1 MGPLGIIVML
11 FLLFLFIVIGYF
23 LFLSLLYLYY
33 QSQLDKSYS
42 ITSLTTWMTTDID
55 RNLPLNEL
63 TIPGSHDSLTYH
75 WDQKFNPFEI
85 TVSYWAKTQS
95 LTIYEQLL
103 AGTRYFDV
111 RIIFDREQNTWYGI
125 HGDYVNKNVTY
136 ESALEELAEF
146 CKLYPKEII
155 IWNLDVKKSDGRF
168 PKELHEKYLD
178 QWVISY
184 EPKGFGESVES
195 LNKRGQVIF
204 VTQNSESWKIE
215 APYSESEKINNPED
229 GMRVLREIYSS
240 REYPTNVLPVLQ
252 WITVYDIKNM
262 DSIIYSVFYQSKQM
276 NNALFT
282 EEVPPVP
289 KNRKEH
295 GVIMIDFVKESW
307 NNEILKRNIM
317 NITNI
322 TNINIK

>member
-1 MGPLGIIVML
+1 MWPLDIIVML

-23 LFLSLLYLYY
+23 VFLSLLYLYY
-33 QSQLDKSYS
+33 QSQLDKSYV
-42 ITSLTTWMTTDID
+42 ITSSTTWMTNDID

-63 TIPGSHDSLTYH
+63 NIPGSHDSLTYH

-111 RIIFDREQNTWYGI
+111 RIIFDLEKKVWYGI
-125 HGDYVNKNVTY
+125 HGEYVNKNVTY
-136 ESALEELAEF
+136 ESVLEELAEF

-155 IWNLDVKKSDGRF
+155 IWNLHIQKSNDFF
-168 PKELHEKYLD
+168 PTELHQKYLD
-178 QWVISY
+178 QIVISY
-184 EPKGFGESVES
+184 ESEGFGQSVEQ
-195 LNKRGQVIF
+195 LNKRGNVILI
-204 VTQNSESWKIE
+204 TSLSSWEIE

-240 REYPTNVLPVLQ
+240 REYPANVLPVLQ

-307 NNEILKRNIM
+307 NNEILKRNIKS
-317 NITNI
+317 
-322 TNINIK
+322 INIK